1 MGHHLPHGLQ
11 RKKTKKKQ
19 KGPMRREME
28 VQYGFQDLH
37 MVWPVGALKAL
48 QKYLHFRLSGEIF
61 LIAN

>member
-1 MGHHLPHGLQ
+1 
-11 RKKTKKKQ
+11 
-19 KGPMRREME
+19 ME